1 MKKALFICEE
11 CQAVFDRDVRKDKD
25 GKCGHICRAKK
36 NRSGYRCES
45 YLDKYVRR
53 REMKKALED
62 KQ

>member
-45 YLDKYVRR
+45 YLDKY
-53 REMKKALED
+53 EGGEK
-62 KQ
+62 